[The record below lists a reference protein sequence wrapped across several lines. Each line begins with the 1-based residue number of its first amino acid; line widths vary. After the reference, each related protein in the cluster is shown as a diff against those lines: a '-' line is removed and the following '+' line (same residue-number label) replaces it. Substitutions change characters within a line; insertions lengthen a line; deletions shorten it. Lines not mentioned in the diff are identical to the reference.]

1 MKKLTILFVLVFL
14 AVGLF
19 ASPKIPKTQ
28 YLSEDY
34 YKYVSNSG
42 SNLYTTRYIVDNS
55 FSKYGFVIKNKS
67 LVTKVEISITLY
79 FPNESALNDYS
90 RLFIDENNLEETF
103 SFTKDSLDDAGLEP
117 MITLDEN
124 DNVSKFIYVAN
135 YN

>member
-1 MKKLTILFVLVFL
+1 MKKLTTLFILAFL

-19 ASPKIPKTQ
+19 ASPKIPKTK
-28 YLSEDY
+28 YLSEEC

-42 SNLYTTRYIVDNS
+42 SNLYTTRFIVDND
-55 FSKYGFVIKNKS
+55 FSKYGFSITNKS
-67 LVTKVEISITLY
+67 LVTKIEISITLY

-90 RLFIDENNLEETF
+90 SLFIDENNLEKTF

-124 DNVSKFIYVAN
+124 DNVSKFVYIAY

>member
-1 MKKLTILFVLVFL
+1 MI
-14 AVGLF
+14 
-19 ASPKIPKTQ
+19 I
-28 YLSEDY
+28 
-34 YKYVSNSG
+34 
-42 SNLYTTRYIVDNS
+42 

-117 MITLDEN
+117 MITLDES